1 MLSTMCYLP
10 PALFDRLRV
19 KCCSLTDE
27 QYNWEK
33 SLLLGLKG
41 IKVRARVQEDESP
54 AIVVSGRSPK
64 EDLNELWEVLLR
76 IVQVTIYSSFPSS
89 IGVETLFHRGGDP
102 LPQGWRP
109 TSIGWRPSSTGVE
122 TLFHRVETLFCRGVD
137 HLP

>member
-1 MLSTMCYLP
+1 MCYLP

-89 IGVETLFHRGGDP
+89 IGVETLFHR
-102 LPQGWRP
+102 
-109 TSIGWRPSSTGVE
+109 
-122 TLFHRVETLFCRGVD
+122 VETLFCRGVD
-137 HLP
+137 HLPQGWVSCEGLTSN